1 MLGELSARS
10 VSIQSELI
18 LNNGWIYLH
27 CLDCIIIARPSRVHS
42 FIRDSSITSYGHC
55 VLIRDQGRGL
65 LLSAHSLTVV
75 GDGSLLE
82 ARVDVLTA
90 TMDQGCLVD
99 ARFSAL
105 LLTSIRPGRHL
116 RNPSLESSCIRST
129 RR

>member
-1 MLGELSARS
+1 VLGELSARS

-18 LNNGWIYLH
+18 LNNGWIHLH
-27 CLDCIIIARPSRVHS
+27 CRNCIVITRPSLVHS
-42 FIRDSSITSYGHC
+42 FIRDSGVTSYGCC
-55 VLIRDQGRGL
+55 VLIWDQGRCL
-65 LLSAHSLTVV
+65 FLSAHGLTVV

-82 ARVDVLTA
+82 ARVDVFTA

-116 RNPSLESSCIRST
+116 RNPSLDSGSVRST